1 MNPSFIKI
9 LSLLSEIKNNND
21 PDELNRESDKPDPDK
36 YNQLI
41 SRGVKLGLSDIM
53 RKKLA
58 KFVKPQGDEEAA
70 QKMKDELAKAKPSYS
85 LRAPRDEKP
94 TETPASSKSK
104 PTPMMPQ
111 RKPRPPFKGPR
122 T

>member
-1 MNPSFIKI
+1 MGLLYNYMNPSFIKI

-53 RKKLA
+53 RKRLA
-58 KFVKPQGDEEAA
+58 KFIKPE
-70 QKMKDELAKAKPSYS
+70 
-85 LRAPRDEKP
+85 P
-94 TETPASSKSK
+94 TEPTPREKSGENPITSKSR
-104 PTPMMPQ
+104 PTPTMPQ
-111 RKPRPPFKGPR
+111 RKQRRPGGKR
-122 T
+122 I